1 MSNLGWPVKVVAKGG
16 IPVKVVAKGGIPVT
30 EAANGLGT
38 PCVEA
43 DNGVAVTFVE
53 SGGDPPTTG
62 VPFRITVDGVLCERV
77 SIDGVWAT
85 IDGQPVY
92 MEV

>member
-1 MSNLGWPVKVVAKGG
+1 MSNLGWPVKVVPSGG
-16 IPVKVVAKGGIPVT
+16 IAVT
-30 EAANGLGT
+30 EALNGLGA
-38 PCVEA
+38 PYVEA
-43 DNGVAVTFVE
+43 ENGVAVTFVE
-53 SGGDPPTTG
+53 SGGYPLSTG
-62 VPFRITVDGVLCERV
+62 IPFRRIINGVLCERV

>member
-1 MSNLGWPVKVVAKGG
+1 MSNLGWPVRIVES
-16 IPVKVVAKGGIPVT
+16 GGIPVT
-30 EAANGLGT
+30 EAANGLGA
-38 PCVEA
+38 PYVEA

-53 SGGDPPTTG
+53 SGGYPLSTG
-62 VPFRITVDGVLCERV
+62 IPFRSPSSSQIVINSVLCERV
-77 SIDGVWAT
+77 SIDGVWTT

>member
-1 MSNLGWPVKVVAKGG
+1 M
-16 IPVKVVAKGGIPVT
+16 
-30 EAANGLGT
+30 GT
-38 PCVEA
+38 PLHL
-43 DNGVAVTFVE
+43 GPP
-53 SGGDPPTTG
+53 GGFSLGPKRPPNTLSTG

-77 SIDGVWAT
+77 SIDGQWAT

>member
-1 MSNLGWPVKVVAKGG
+1 MSNLGWPVRIVES
-16 IPVKVVAKGGIPVT
+16 GGIPVT
-30 EAANGLGT
+30 EAANGLGA
-38 PCVEA
+38 PYVEA
-43 DNGVAVTFVE
+43 ENGVAVTFVE
-53 SGGDPPTTG
+53 SGGYPLSTG
-62 VPFRITVDGVLCERV
+62 NSSGNSSGIPFSIVINSVLCERV